1 MNGWQTVRL
10 DQCCEV
16 VSGATPKTNVDEYW
30 GGSIHWITPA
40 DLGKLV
46 DKWVTNTPRTLTE
59 SGLRSCGASVLPA
72 GSVLFSS
79 RAPIGH
85 VAINIVPMATN
96 QGLKS
101 FVPQKDLL
109 DASYLYYWLRGNRS
123 YLESLGTGATF
134 KEVSKAVVSK
144 IELPLPPLEAQRRIA
159 RILDQADEMAR
170 KWRQAITLL
179 DDLAESTFLDMF
191 NSHYSEATISLG
203 DHLTFI
209 TSGGR
214 GWATYYSDIGSRFIR
229 SLDVRMNE
237 ISHKDAVYVTPPN
250 NAEAKRTKVKSG
262 DVLLTITG
270 SLIGRVAPVFSNL
283 EGSYISQHVAILRP
297 DATMLDPGFL
307 AFFLSLPDGGQ
318 RQISQLQYGQTKPG
332 LNFEQIR
339 AMKIPFPPI
348 ELQQSFQKKLRMI
361 KSLAASHRE
370 QLAIL
375 DALFASLQAR
385 AFRNE
390 L

>member
-1 MNGWQTVRL
+1 
-10 DQCCEV
+10 
-16 VSGATPKTNVDEYW
+16 
-30 GGSIHWITPA
+30 
-40 DLGKLV
+40 
-46 DKWVTNTPRTLTE
+46 
-59 SGLRSCGASVLPA
+59 LRAK
-72 GSVLFSS
+72 
-79 RAPIGH
+79 R
-85 VAINIVPMATN
+85 
-96 QGLKS
+96 Q
-101 FVPQKDLL
+101 
-109 DASYLYYWLRGNRS
+109 
-123 YLESLGTGATF
+123 
-134 KEVSKAVVSK
+134 
-144 IELPLPPLEAQRRIA
+144 
-159 RILDQADEMAR
+159 
-170 KWRQAITLL
+170 QAIVLL

-191 NSHYSEATISLG
+191 NSHYSEATINLG

-214 GWATYYSDIGSRFIR
+214 GWATYYSDAGSRFIR

-237 ISHKDAVYVTPPN
+237 ISHKDAAYVTPPN

-307 AFFLSLPDGGQ
+307 AFFLSLPGGGQ

-339 AMKIPFPPI
+339 GMKIPLPPI
-348 ELQQSFQKKLRMI
+348 ELQQSFQEKLRMI
-361 KSLAASHRE
+361 KSIAASHRE

-375 DALFASLQAR
+375 DALFASLLER

>member
-214 GWATYYSDIGSRFIR
+214 GWATYYSDMGSRFIR

-262 DVLLTITG
+262 DVLVTITG
-270 SLIGRVAPVFSNL
+270 SLIGRVAPVLSNL
-283 EGSYISQHVAILRP
+283 EGSYISQHVAIC
-297 DATMLDPGFL
+297 D
-307 AFFLSLPDGGQ
+307 
-318 RQISQLQYGQTKPG
+318 QTR
-332 LNFEQIR
+332 LCSIQ
-339 AMKIPFPPI
+339 ASWH
-348 ELQQSFQKKLRMI
+348 SF
-361 KSLAASHRE
+361 
-370 QLAIL
+370 
-375 DALFASLQAR
+375 
-385 AFRNE
+385 
-390 L
+390 